1 MEAIFIKILLLC
13 ILTASNV
20 SGGDDLLD
28 ASQILWSKLL
38 NGSLSEIGPLDPL
51 LVPLVKVDQSQ
62 GNIRYRMILSDVE
75 VTGLNES
82 TIESVQIGRGRMKSN
97 LSEYEAGYVSYSDAG
112 KLDAIRYRFHTVVKE
127 PKTPDSEELKVKS
140 IEGSEARR
148 RSDFDR
154 FKGNDFR
161 RVNGDDNQNNQQQF
175 SRIRIYADE
184 SRAPIQGRRNYQSIP
199 VYYPSGTYE
208 NQNQRHRFSQNYQNQ
223 RESVYNRNGSPQFE
237 NLRSSSSQQYDQSQ
251 ENQGRYQQSQI
262 SQPYRSSQRISV
274 SSESQPQRQYTE
286 ETRYYQKLSSTPDN
300 QREYAEATRNQG
312 QYSRLQNSQQRYE
325 DQSSNQHAGVKTSK
339 VNPSRYSNQNRQTD
353 ETDDRDCAESQF
365 GCIYRR
371 PANSDSAQFNSQGF
385 ADRRKENFG
394 AESMT
399 FETRARFRAGEGNR
413 ARVRYPGPNN
423 GVYARV
429 PDDNGR
435 NGPVAEDKNQQFSER
450 LENQPG
456 YIDIIYVDNNN
467 RNNKN
472 EKNRM
477 RHFGNLRIDST
488 RDMTVYSFE
497 DAVRDLENHRRFIIH
512 NFTEGESL
520 LKKNDRIR
528 LAEETRRIEDLIRYA
543 KSHQEKEGYFE
554 EGLEIIYHYPSDD
567 NNNSSA
573 IESRRLKRAHEEED
587 DDDDIMHLVVKIRVP
602 SMRVKAG
609 YVLMGKVGEQVLRGD
624 GRLDGNFT
632 ELVGDFTVELKKTG
646 DNTMIVRA
654 ARAKL
659 EAADKN
665 LDLEG
670 MDDKGPVEEI
680 LNQGLVAAEAV
691 AAMLADDLAT
701 KALSDKTSDSI
712 IYKLYRE
719 LPQ

>member
-1 MEAIFIKILLLC
+1 MESIIIKILVLC

-28 ASQILWSKLL
+28 ASQILWTKLL
-38 NGSLSEIGPLDPL
+38 NGSLVEIGPLDPL

-62 GNIRYRMILSDVE
+62 GHIRYRMILSDVE
-75 VTGLNES
+75 VSGLNES
-82 TIESVQIGRGRMKSN
+82 TIESVEIGRGRMKSN

-112 KLDAIRYRFHTVVKE
+112 KLDAIRYRFHTVTKE
-127 PKTPDSEELKVKS
+127 PKTRDSEELKVKS
-140 IEGSEARR
+140 MEGSEADRR
-148 RSDFDR
+148 NDFDK
-154 FKGNDFR
+154 FKGSDFR
-161 RVNGDDNQNNQQQF
+161 RVNGDDNENNQQQF

-184 SRAPIQGRRNYQSIP
+184 SRAPIQGRRRYQSGP
-199 VYYPSGTYE
+199 VYYPSGSYPSQT
-208 NQNQRHRFSQNYQNQ
+208 QGQRFSQNYQNQ
-223 RESVYNRNGSPQFE
+223 RESVYNSNGSPQFE
-237 NLRSSSSQQYDQSQ
+237 NLKESTPQQYDQTRD
-251 ENQGRYQQSQI
+251 NQRRYQQYQAR
-262 SQPYRSSQRISV
+262 QPYRSSQRV
-274 SSESQPQRQYTE
+274 SAAQEDQPQRQFAE
-286 ETRYYQKLSSTPDN
+286 ETRYYQRFSATPDN

-312 QYSRLQNSQQRYE
+312 QFSRLQTGQQRYE
-325 DQSSNQHAGVKTSK
+325 DQSSRQRAGVTS
-339 VNPSRYSNQNRQTD
+339 SRVSSSSYSDRNRQTD
-353 ETDDRDCAESQF
+353 EPDGPACAESQL
-365 GCIYRR
+365 GCGYRG
-371 PANSDSAQFNSQGF
+371 PQTAGSAQFNSERGDSRF
-385 ADRRKENFG
+385 KENVG

-399 FETRARFRAGEGNR
+399 LETRTRFRAGDENR
-413 ARVRYPGPNN
+413 ARVRYPGFNK

-429 PDDNGR
+429 PSNKGQSR
-435 NGPVAEDKNQQFSER
+435 PEGEGEDEEFSGR

-467 RNNKN
+467 RNDKN

-488 RDMTVYSFE
+488 KDMTVYSFE

-520 LKKNDRIR
+520 LKKNDRVR

-543 KSHQEKEGYFE
+543 KNHQEQEGYFE

-573 IESRRLKRAHEEED
+573 IENKRSKRAHEEED

-632 ELVGDFTVELKKTG
+632 ELIGDFTVELKRTG
-646 DNTMIVRA
+646 DDTMIVRA

-665 LDLEG
+665 IDLEG
-670 MDDKGPVEEI
+670 MDDKGAVEEI

-701 KALSDKTSDSI
+701 KALNDKTTDSI
-712 IYKLYRE
+712 IYKLYRD
-719 LPQ
+719 LPE